1 MSGGHSTSSSAADL
15 RGISPSRFSGF
26 SCRRI
31 CSPISPHDR
40 MGRSNLIR
48 SDFDPRWE
56 WRTGQNKNANV
67 ILLKYLYNVQAPAL
81 EYFRQSLVPIRGSR
95 AGSLLVL
102 DVSLPPITRRQRE
115 SPGYL
120 AIDLVA
126 DDKLQLAD
134 GRPML
139 AL

>member
-1 MSGGHSTSSSAADL
+1 MS
-15 RGISPSRFSGF
+15 
-26 SCRRI
+26 
-31 CSPISPHDR
+31 
-40 MGRSNLIR
+40 
-48 SDFDPRWE
+48 
-56 WRTGQNKNANV
+56 
-67 ILLKYLYNVQAPAL
+67 QAPAL
-81 EYFRQSLVPIRGSR
+81 EDFRQSLVPIRGSR

-115 SPGYL
+115 NPGYL